1 MTSTPPAQ
9 PVVPLQQ
16 GNSPLSSPQPLTTI
30 DSYPLTF
37 SATGSEYF
45 RIWIVNLLLIL
56 VTVGIYL
63 PWAKVRKLK
72 YFYSNTRIDDHPLD
86 FHGEPKKMLRGT
98 AIVGMFF
105 MVYSQAARMAPVA
118 GAVALV
124 ALLAIWPLLFRAGM
138 KFRLANTSW
147 RGMRFRFAETG
158 LLEPY
163 ICLVPPIALLLIPSV
178 VMGFGGGTTSSS
190 GGRVA
195 SSDIGLAVASA
206 VGVGFLALIAL
217 LPYFFWRI
225 KRYQHNHYAWGPLQS
240 EYRSGVAATY
250 KVFGLTVLMALLLSA
265 LLGVT
270 LPALMYGVFSG
281 GTKPPTSAMAY
292 ALMSILPILVYFISI
307 NIAPRAYFTARMQN
321 LLWSRTGNR
330 YFRFKSDLRA
340 RQFMGLQFKNYF
352 LILLTL
358 GLYWPFAVVATKR
371 MQVEAMALKA
381 RVDLDALT
389 DAARKRE
396 NDAAGDMA
404 ADLFGLDIG
413 M

>member
-1 MTSTPPAQ
+1 MTYAPKANLA
-9 PVVPLQQ
+9 VPMQQ
-16 GNSPLSSPQPLTTI
+16 GNSPLSTPQPLATI

-72 YFYSNTRIDDHPLD
+72 YFYSNTRIDDHALD

-98 AIVGMFF
+98 MIVGVFF
-105 MVYSQAARMAPVA
+105 LVYSQAARAAPIA
-118 GAVALV
+118 AAVALV
-124 ALLAIWPLLFRAGM
+124 ALLAIWPLLFRASM

-178 VMGFGGGTTSSS
+178 VMGFNAPGAGPKNPFS
-190 GGRVA
+190 GGV
-195 SSDIGLAVASA
+195 GLTAGLVFAA
-206 VGVGFLALIAL
+206 FACLM
-217 LPYFFWRI
+217 PYFFWRT
-225 KRYQHNHYAWGPLQS
+225 KRYQHNHYAWGPLKS
-240 EYRSGVAATY
+240 EYRSGVWDTY
-250 KVFGLTVLMALLLSA
+250 KVFGLTALVVLLLSGLFGMA
-265 LLGVT
+265 VAILLPT
-270 LPALMYGVFSG
+270 LFASG
-281 GTKPPTSAMAY
+281 LKGRSVGAIFWVMVSLIP
-292 ALMSILPILVYFISI
+292 LFVIFIISI
-307 NIAPRAYFTARMQN
+307 NIAPKAFFMARMQN

-340 RQFMGLQFKNYF
+340 RKFMGLQFKNYF

-371 MQVEAMALKA
+371 MQLEAMALKS
-381 RVDLDALT
+381 RIDLNTLT

-404 ADLFGLDIG
+404 ADLFGMDIG

>member
-1 MTSTPPAQ
+1 MTSTPTAPPAA
-9 PVVPLQQ
+9 PLQQ

-45 RIWIVNLLLIL
+45 RVWIVNLLLIL

-86 FHGEPKKMLRGT
+86 FHGEPRKMLRGT
-98 AIVGMFF
+98 AIVGVFF
-105 MVYSQAARMAPVA
+105 VVYYLAASMPSLVGSVAALALMV
-118 GAVALV
+118 
-124 ALLAIWPLLFRAGM
+124 IWPLLFRAGM

-147 RGMRFRFAETG
+147 RGMRFRFVDTG
-158 LLEPY
+158 VKPLYWL
-163 ICLVPPIALLLIPSV
+163 IVPPLVLMFLPGVLTVFYRPGAD
-178 VMGFGGGTTSSS
+178 TTK
-190 GGRVA
+190 GLDA
-195 SSDIGLAVASA
+195 SSVAILIGAGLAYVSVLVFSA
-206 VGVGFLALIAL
+206 
-217 LPYFFWRI
+217 PYFFWRI
-225 KRYQHNHYAWGPLQS
+225 KRYQHNNYAYGPLQA
-240 EYRSGVAATY
+240 EYRSGVWHTY
-250 KVFGLTVLMALLLSA
+250 KIFGLT
-265 LLGVT
+265 
-270 LPALMYGVFSG
+270 ALMFIPITALFSG
-281 GTKPPTSAMAY
+281 
-292 ALMSILPILVYFISI
+292 LVGVAPLLVIFYIISI
-307 NIAPRAYFTARMQN
+307 NIAPKAFFMARMQN

-340 RQFMGLQFKNYF
+340 RKFVGLQFKNYF

-371 MQVEAMALKA
+371 MQIEAMALKA
-381 RVDLDALT
+381 RVDLDTLT
-389 DAARKRE
+389 DAARQRE

-404 ADLFGLDIG
+404 ADVFGLDIG

>member
-1 MTSTPPAQ
+1 MTSTPAAQ
-9 PVVPLQQ
+9 PVAPLQQ

-98 AIVGMFF
+98 AIVGVFF
-105 MVYSQAARMAPVA
+105 MVYSQAARLAPVA
-118 GAVALV
+118 GAVAVV

-178 VMGFGGGTTSSS
+178 VMGFSAENAVPENALNGGAALGM
-190 GGRVA
+190 
-195 SSDIGLAVASA
+195 GLLFVVFAC
-206 VGVGFLALIAL
+206 LM
-217 LPYFFWRI
+217 PYFFWRT
-225 KRYQHNHYAWGPLQS
+225 KRYQHNHYAWGPLVS
-240 EYRSGVAATY
+240 EYRSGVWDTY
-250 KVFGLTVLMALLLSA
+250 KVFGLTALVVLLLSG
-265 LLGVT
+265 LLGVALAVM
-270 LPALMYGVFSG
+270 LPALFVGGIKGGGSGVFW
-281 GTKPPTSAMAY
+281 
-292 ALMSILPILVYFISI
+292 ALVSLIPVFFIFIISI
-307 NIAPRAYFTARMQN
+307 NIAPKAFFMARMQN

-340 RQFMGLQFKNYF
+340 RKFMGLQFKNYF

-371 MQVEAMALKA
+371 MQIEAMALKA
-381 RVDLDALT
+381 RVDLDTLT